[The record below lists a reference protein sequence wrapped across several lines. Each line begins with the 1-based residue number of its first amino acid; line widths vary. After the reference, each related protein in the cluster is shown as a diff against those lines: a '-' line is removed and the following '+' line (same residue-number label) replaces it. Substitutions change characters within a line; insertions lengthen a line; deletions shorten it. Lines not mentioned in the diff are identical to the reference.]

1 MRDAAAAPSSGKL
14 SWLPGRFKR
23 ERGFRALGDN
33 DVVGEGVGEL
43 VGADLAG
50 FRSLRRFLEAC
61 PSYEEVYGVSYHSAQ
76 FRSPS
81 SI

>member
-1 MRDAAAAPSSGKL
+1 MFLKTGCPCFGGSLEEERSHHCGTGFLRDAAAAPSSGKL

-33 DVVGEGVGEL
+33 EVVGEGVGEL

-50 FRSLRRFLEAC
+50 
-61 PSYEEVYGVSYHSAQ
+61 
-76 FRSPS
+76 
-81 SI
+81 